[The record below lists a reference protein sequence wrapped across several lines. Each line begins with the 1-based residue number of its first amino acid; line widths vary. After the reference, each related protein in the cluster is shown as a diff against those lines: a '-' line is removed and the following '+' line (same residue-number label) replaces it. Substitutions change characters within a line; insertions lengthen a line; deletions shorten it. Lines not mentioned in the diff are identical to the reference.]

1 MPTDVAGLPLLPL
14 IALIGGVLTLI
25 KADLL
30 NWIVAL
36 FLIGFGV
43 LGILPALGIDLGVTT
58 GDLQDQINQLRQP
71 SDS

>member
-30 NWIVAL
+30 NWVVAL

-58 GDLQDQINQLRQP
+58 SDLQNQINQLRQP
-71 SDS
+71 SGS

>member
-30 NWIVAL
+30 NWVVAL

-58 GDLQDQINQLRQP
+58 NDLQEQIRQLR
-71 SDS
+71 DTN

>member
-30 NWIVAL
+30 NWVVAL

-43 LGILPALGIDLGVTT
+43 LGILPALGVDVGVTT
-58 GDLQDQINQLRQP
+58 ADLQEEIKQLRE
-71 SDS
+71 SGN